1 MQDQIPATPETP
13 VDPNAAAVPAD
24 PNAAT
29 AASDPNAAAMATDPN
44 AAAMAIDPNAAAM
57 AADPNAAAPLL
68 PGQESLD
75 VSSALLPGMDRL
87 DLLMGNTDS
96 LALSKMGFAHLID
109 NADMVGMVGGVV
121 LGVMSILVWYY
132 ILYNGLRLVSVR
144 ARYQRVMDSFW
155 EAKSPRDAIEQLK
168 TEPEYEPFSKI
179 ALDAAFAAE
188 HHSDALGGRMA
199 EALSRHEFIDRALRS
214 GVDRE
219 AGKLESGLTMLAS
232 VGSTAPFVGLFGTVW
247 GIYHA
252 LIRIGASGE
261 ATLDVVAGPVGEALI
276 MTCIGLGVAIPSV
289 LAYNYFVRSN
299 KELNA
304 RFATFAHD
312 LLDYFATGN
321 RVRGQRYGNRQHM
334 PSQG

>member
-1 MQDQIPATPETP
+1 MQDQVPATPETP
-13 VDPNAAAVPAD
+13 VDPATVSVALD
-24 PNAAT
+24 PG
-29 AASDPNAAAMATDPN
+29 AAAMTDPSQ
-44 AAAMAIDPNAAAM
+44 A
-57 AADPNAAAPLL
+57 
-68 PGQESLD
+68 SLD
-75 VSSALLPGMDRL
+75 VSSALPPGMDRL

-96 LALSKMGFAHLID
+96 LALSKMGFAHLLD
-109 NADMVGMVGGVV
+109 NADFVGLVTFSV
-121 LGVMSILVWYY
+121 LAVMSVLVWYY
-132 ILYNGLRLVSVR
+132 ILYNFLRLWSVR
-144 ARYQRVMDSFW
+144 ARYQKVMDAFW
-155 EAKSPRDAIEQLK
+155 DAKTPRDAIEELK
-168 TEPEYEPFSKI
+168 EQPAHEPFSKI

-214 GVDRE
+214 GVQRE
-219 AGKLESGLTMLAS
+219 AGKMESGLTMLAS

-252 LIRIGASGE
+252 LISIGAQGE

-299 KELNA
+299 KELYA

-321 RVRGQRYGNRQHM
+321 RVRGQKYGTKQHL
-334 PSQG
+334 PSTG

>member
-1 MQDQIPATPETP
+1 MQDQ
-13 VDPNAAAVPAD
+13 VPAS
-24 PNAAT
+24 PEL
-29 AASDPNAAAMATDPN
+29 
-44 AAAMAIDPNAAAM
+44 IDPAAGM
-57 AADPNAAAPLL
+57 TMD
-68 PGQESLD
+68 PGQASLD
-75 VSSALLPGMDRL
+75 VSSALPPGMDRL

-109 NADMVGMVGGVV
+109 NADLVGMVAFT
-121 LGVMSILVWYY
+121 VMGIMSLLVWYY
-132 ILYNGLRLVSVR
+132 ILYNALRLVSVR
-144 ARYQRVMDSFW
+144 ARTKRILDSFW
-155 EAKSPRDAIEQLK
+155 DAKSPHDAIEQLRN
-168 TEPEYEPFSKI
+168 EPEYEPFSKI

-199 EALSRHEFIDRALRS
+199 EALSRHEFIDRAVRS
-214 GVDRE
+214 GVQRE
-219 AGKLESGLTMLAS
+219 AARMESGLTLLAS

-252 LIRIGASGE
+252 LISIGQSGE

-304 RFATFAHD
+304 SFMTFAHD

-321 RVRGQRYGNRQHM
+321 RVRGQRYGNKQHV
-334 PSQG
+334 PSAG